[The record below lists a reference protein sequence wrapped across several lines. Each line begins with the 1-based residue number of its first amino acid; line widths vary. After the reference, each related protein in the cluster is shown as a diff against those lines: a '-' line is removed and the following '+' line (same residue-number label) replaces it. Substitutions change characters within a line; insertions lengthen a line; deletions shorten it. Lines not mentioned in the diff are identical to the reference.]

1 MVPISSCGHFGN
13 LEMCGFGFSPAG
25 LGSRLTPTGCHRW
38 AWSPHQFP
46 LGLSTPWAAEFRPLH
61 LHAVLNHA
69 VCIHEYPIISN
80 LSTCIKMYCKVTYP
94 SIMSSIH
101 HWFFLLF
108 SDPKIWGAHSESTGR
123 SRKRSVPTVTLRY
136 EASRL
141 GYGGDGRIEW
151 DSMGTHGFPCWY
163 NYADSI
169 MAIMWASPLSYWMNR
184 WRCNAQTWYII
195 LNFTNEIDK

>member
-1 MVPISSCGHFGN
+1 MWTLWEPGNVWFRFFTSGPWQSPNTNRVPSLG
-13 LEMCGFGFSPAG
+13 LESASIPSGAKHS
-25 LGSRLTPTGCHRW
+25 LGSWVSPT
-38 AWSPHQFP
+38 ASPCCLEPCCVH
-46 LGLSTPWAAEFRPLH
+46 PW
-61 LHAVLNHA
+61 VSNHIQSINMYQD
-69 VCIHEYPIISN
+69 V
-80 LSTCIKMYCKVTYP
+80 KYCKVTYP

-169 MAIMWASPLSYWMNR
+169 MAIMWASPLSYWINR